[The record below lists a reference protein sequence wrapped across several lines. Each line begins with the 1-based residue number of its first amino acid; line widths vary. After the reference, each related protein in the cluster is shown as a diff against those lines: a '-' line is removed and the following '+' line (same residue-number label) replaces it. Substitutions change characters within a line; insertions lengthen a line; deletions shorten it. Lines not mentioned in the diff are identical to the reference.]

1 MFNSCALIKRAR
13 RYDFFRS
20 FWHFLRYYFILPAKF
35 HIFSYFCIVTK
46 QKMGL
51 YIDIHTHHP
60 TLRHIEPQG
69 VGRHPWYAMQ
79 GVPSINEFEQAP
91 LIGEIGLD
99 YHYAV
104 DPALQERVFR
114 EQLSIAQSLGR
125 VVVLHCVKAFE
136 PMMKILSEYQLRAAI
151 FHGFIGSVEQANRAI
166 KSGYY
171 LSFGPRSLRS
181 TKSIKALMATPLNRL
196 FAESDES
203 GERIEDIYSAI
214 ATIKGISVEE
224 LQNAIENNHNKI
236 FTDNH
241 E

>member
-1 MFNSCALIKRAR
+1 MN
-13 RYDFFRS
+13 
-20 FWHFLRYYFILPAKF
+20 HF
-35 HIFSYFCIVTK
+35 
-46 QKMGL
+46 
-51 YIDIHTHHP
+51 IDIHTHHP
-60 TLRHIEPQG
+60 TLHHIEPQG
-69 VGRHPWYAMQ
+69 VGCHPWYASQ
-79 GVPSINEFEQAP
+79 GLPWLEEFEQAP

-99 YHYAV
+99 YHCAV
-104 DPALQERVFR
+104 DPELQQRVFH
-114 EQLSIAQSLGR
+114 EQLSIAQSLER
-125 VVVLHCVKAFE
+125 AVVLHCVKAFE
-136 PMMKILSEYQLRAAI
+136 PTMRILAQYQLRAVI
-151 FHGFIGSVEQANRAI
+151 FHGFIGSVEQADRAI

-214 ATIKGISVEE
+214 ATIKGISIEE
-224 LQNAIENNHNKI
+224 LQNAIENNYNKI